1 MQAAERTRNM
11 TDINVSHKFRRK
23 NGEEFFLPALICPT
37 PESAID
43 MAEKIDKDAVYVGI
57 RIKY

>member
-1 MQAAERTRNM
+1 MEKDRLAGLLE
-11 TDINVSHKFRRK
+11 FRRK